1 MKVAIIS
8 TLEAIY
14 LVYMFVFFKTKVGIH
29 HPFEKALTGR
39 SSFTAHPM
47 YQTNVPVCRICKFG
61 KYASVIGAVY
71 LILRAILHN
80 VKGVDKKHLCRANRV
95 LVWSSFMLAMA
106 MNMNAALYLLPIVI
120 MESLVTVEFLCK
132 C

>member
-1 MKVAIIS
+1 MTVKKTFTRAIF
-8 TLEAIY
+8 LLRA
-14 LVYMFVFFKTKVGIH
+14 VFIGPLTGIEKKQTRVGIH
-29 HPFEKALTGR
+29 HPFEKARTGR

-61 KYASVIGAVY
+61 KYAS
-71 LILRAILHN
+71 
-80 VKGVDKKHLCRANRV
+80 GVDKKHLCRANRV

-120 MESLVTVEFLCK
+120 VESSVIVEFLCK